1 MLRAL
6 LFASLSGLAFGA
18 AAQQPAAKPAP
29 AAAPAGAAQAIP
41 LAAPVEH
48 PHVTMRTNMGDITIE
63 LYPEKA
69 PKTVENFLQY
79 TKDKYY
85 NGTTFHR
92 VIDGFMIQGGGYTQ
106 DLKPRPTRAPIPN
119 EANNGLSNLT
129 GTVAMARTGD
139 PNSATA
145 QFFINVNDNK
155 FLDAPQRDGGA
166 YAVFGKV
173 VAGTEVVDAIRGVK
187 TTTKSAPN
195 GQPFQDV
202 PAETVTINSI
212 TRVSAEDAKKYGGK

>member
-155 FLDAPQRDGGA
+155 PLDFVSAERGETYG
-166 YAVFGKV
+166 YCVFGKV
-173 VAGTEVVDAIRGVK
+173 IAGMDVVERIKKVETG
-187 TTTKSAPN
+187 P
-195 GQPFQDV
+195 QPPFSRDV
-202 PAETVTINSI
+202 PKSPVVI
-212 TRVSAEDAKKYGGK
+212 TSAEVTR